1 MPHNKTPR
9 QTIPKPTAMET
20 AAGQEAACG
29 GLLSCWLHPPG
40 SAPPPASMAEFMQGF
55 TPWNLLSI
63 PWWLQYALHAYEEDP
78 YHMMTEF
85 ALVMFVL
92 FLLLRRPYS
101 PGGSEKPLSSKEQDE
116 LIKEWQPEPL
126 VPEGAL
132 GEGKEEEEED
142 VIRILER
149 WPALPLFCCS
159 YTFLFALLC

>member
-1 MPHNKTPR
+1 
-9 QTIPKPTAMET
+9 
-20 AAGQEAACG
+20 
-29 GLLSCWLHPPG
+29 
-40 SAPPPASMAEFMQGF
+40 MQGF

-101 PGGSEKPLSSKEQDE
+101 PGGSEKPLTPEEQDE
-116 LIKEWQPEPL
+116 VIKEWQPEPL

-132 GEGKEEEEED
+132 GEGKEADEEER
-142 VIRILER
+142 VRILER
-149 WPALPLFCCS
+149 FHVLPHCCS
-159 YTFLFALLC
+159 IVFLLCLLTDSARLKSIFSYIPPYCLVYG